1 MNGNTTTGIISN
13 TTGSLFIRFELNHSL
28 DQDLTQALQTVHWTV
43 WSPDS
48 GPTELML
55 SIQGPRKAPVDKN
68 QAGPEPNSENF
79 AKAFYEA
86 DFYANEQA
94 GEQVDY
100 VDVGYDWAE
109 IRANCTL
116 FTQLVQKVSG
126 TQEMISAGPF
136 KMIKIT
142 GESRLDLKIS

>member
-1 MNGNTTTGIISN
+1 MNENTTTGIISN
-13 TTGSLFIRFELNHSL
+13 TTGSLFVRIEVHQNGPLNGPL
-28 DQDLTQALQTVHWTV
+28 TVHW
-43 WSPDS
+43 WCIGRS
-48 GPTELML
+48 GPLADRTRPEKSFGGPKTRRAL
-55 SIQGPRKAPVDKN
+55 SQIR
-68 QAGPEPNSENF
+68 NF

-136 KMIKIT
+136 KMVSIT
-142 GESRLDLKIS
+142 GNVSQDLT

>member
-1 MNGNTTTGIISN
+1 M
-13 TTGSLFIRFELNHSL
+13 
-28 DQDLTQALQTVHWTV
+28 VHWTA

-48 GPTELML
+48 GPIADRTRPEKN
-55 SIQGPRKAPVDKN
+55 SGGPLLRWTSKL
-68 QAGPEPNSENF
+68 NSENF

-126 TQEMISAGPF
+126 TQEMISAGP
-136 KMIKIT
+136 
-142 GESRLDLKIS
+142 